1 MINHYA
7 ESATKQIIP
16 EEARDFGSAR
26 DTLLKVA
33 DLVDDRVLYFRDCF
47 GPDEVAAFACGLF
60 SFWVPAAPD
69 VDSLPVLTSEAD
81 TGEQATEVE
90 MNPSP
95 AYWDPLRERVM
106 IQPRPSMVPPMTR
119 VVTPPSPL
127 MVPTM
132 HRWASPPP
140 GVIPRVV
147 TPPPQHHVV
156 MPYSSASSSTSE
168 YSRSSSA
175 STRRRPTRRRRRH
188 SRIRRRR
195 RANR

>member
-16 EEARDFGSAR
+16 EEEARDFGSGR
-26 DTLLKVA
+26 NTLLKVA

-119 VVTPPSPL
+119 VVTPP
-127 MVPTM
+127 
-132 HRWASPPP
+132 
-140 GVIPRVV
+140 
-147 TPPPQHHVV
+147 PQHHVV